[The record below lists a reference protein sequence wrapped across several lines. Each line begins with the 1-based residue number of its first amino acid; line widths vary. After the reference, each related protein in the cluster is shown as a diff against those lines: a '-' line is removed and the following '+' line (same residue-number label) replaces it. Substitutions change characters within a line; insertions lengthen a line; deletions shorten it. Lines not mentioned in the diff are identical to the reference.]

1 MIKLKILIL
10 IFVLYFLSGCGK
22 KQKNNRVPEQ
32 TIENT
37 RNKDST
43 NETELFFE
51 KNLKEKSKLFLK
63 FWSGMSFNEY
73 KKVVEILIDENVLT
87 GEKSYMPSTSGT
99 NDYTYYSDIKF
110 KASDECYLNLYG
122 DFDKDKLKSI
132 QISGIE
138 CIYDLY
144 KEKYNLP
151 PLRYKL
157 LIENE
162 YIENNPNYQP
172 KFFFNDDNNNRVQL
186 PDAFYDRSS
195 KLEKGRVYK
204 NKSAISKAKTLML
217 EKSPLVIE
225 KDGVVIIIEHF
236 KKNYKTE
243 RYSLEDSE
251 SLKNYFKTDE
261 GSITKNWMNNKL
273 EFIYTNSVLRTV
285 SVGST
290 YSINVTYMSKNEYN
304 KELNKINKIKKD
316 SLEKEEKKKEKLKS
330 TFENI

>member
-10 IFVLYFLSGCGK
+10 IFVLHFLSGCDK
-22 KQKNNRVPEQ
+22 KQKNNRVQEQ
-32 TIENT
+32 TIEDT

-43 NETELFFE
+43 NDPKLFFE
-51 KNLKEKSKLFLK
+51 KNLKEKPKLFLK
-63 FWSGMSFNEY
+63 FWSDMTFDEY

-87 GEKSYMPSTSGT
+87 GIKSYSPYSSGT
-99 NDYTYYSDIKF
+99 DVYTYYSDIKF
-110 KASDECYLNLYG
+110 IASDKCYLNLYG
-122 DFDKDKLKSI
+122 HFDKDKLKNI
-132 QISGIE
+132 KISGIE

-151 PLRYKL
+151 PLKYKL

-172 KFFFNDDNNNRVQL
+172 KFFYEDDNNKLVKL

-204 NKSAISKAKTLML
+204 NKSTISKAKTFML

-225 KDGVVIIIEHF
+225 KDGVVIIFEHF
-236 KKNYKTE
+236 KNDYKTE
-243 RYSLEDSE
+243 RYSLEESE
-251 SLKNYFKTDE
+251 SLNNYFKTDE

-273 EFIYTNSVLRTV
+273 RFIYTNSVLRTV

-290 YSINVTYMSKNEYN
+290 YSIKVTYMSTNEYN
-304 KELNKINKIKKD
+304 KELNKIDKIKKD